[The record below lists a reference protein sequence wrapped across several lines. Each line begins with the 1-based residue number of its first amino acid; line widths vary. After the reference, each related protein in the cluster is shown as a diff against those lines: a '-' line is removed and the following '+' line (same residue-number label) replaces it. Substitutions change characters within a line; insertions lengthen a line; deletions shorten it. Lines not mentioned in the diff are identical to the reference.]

1 MIYDYCIIG
10 AGIVGITTAFKLINR
25 YPKAKIILIEKEKH
39 ISTHQTAR
47 NSGVVHAGIYYKTG
61 SLKSKFCYQ
70 GLMDTYR
77 FADKYSVNY
86 QKIGK
91 LIVATNDQESSII
104 EKLYYD
110 RKGELNL
117 QLLSKTQVS
126 SIEGNL
132 IASSAILSPETG
144 IINWQQFAQKVL
156 EIAVKKGVQLITD
169 ASVTHIDESSKY
181 VDIALASHV
190 KKIITKKLICCA
202 GLHSDKLAK
211 LSGLETN
218 CRIIPFKGTYFYL
231 KHEKSKIFKRLI
243 YPTPNLD
250 TPFLGIHFTKH
261 IDESMSVGPSASL
274 SFARE
279 GYSNYSFNMK
289 DFKDIITFEGFW
301 KFIIK
306 NKKFIMNEGLISIS
320 KILYLKQCQK
330 YVKNISLSDISHSSS
345 GIRAQCVDSKGNFIH
360 DFLFAKTEKTLH
372 VLNAPSPAATSSFP
386 IADYIL
392 QTLEEGTSKS

>member
-10 AGIVGITTAFKLINR
+10 AGIVGITTAFQLINKH
-25 YPKAKIILIEKEKH
+25 PKAKIILIEKEKQ

-47 NSGVVHAGIYYKTG
+47 NSGVVHAGIYYKRG
-61 SLKSKFCYQ
+61 SLKSKFCKQ
-70 GLMDTYR
+70 GIMDTYQ

-91 LIVATNDQESSII
+91 LIVATTDQESSIL

-110 RKGELNL
+110 RKDELNL

-126 SIEGNL
+126 SIEENL
-132 IASSAILSPETG
+132 KAKSAILSPETG

-156 EIAVKKGVQLITD
+156 EIATKKGVELITD
-169 ASVTHIDESSKY
+169 ASVTHIDESSKH
-181 VDIALASHV
+181 VEIALVNHAT
-190 KKIITKKLICCA
+190 KIFTQKLICCA

-231 KHEKSKIFKRLI
+231 KHERSNVFKRLI

-261 IDESMSVGPSASL
+261 VDGKISVGPSASL
-274 SFARE
+274 SFSRE
-279 GYSNYSFNMK
+279 GYNNVSFNFA
-289 DFKDIITFEGFW
+289 DTFDTLSYKGFW
-301 KFIIK
+301 KFLNK
-306 NKKFIMNEGLISIS
+306 HKKFIFNEVLISYS
-320 KILYLKQCQK
+320 KSLYLSKCRK
-330 YVKNISLSDISHSSS
+330 FFANISLSDIEFLKS
-345 GIRAQCVDSKGNFIH
+345 GIRAQAVDREGNFIH
-360 DFLFAKTEKTLH
+360 DFLFAKTKKTLH
-372 VLNAPSPAATSSFP
+372 VINAPSPAATSAFP
-386 IADYIL
+386 IAEHIV
-392 QTLEEGTSKS
+392 EKVNEIS